1 MLPITEYP
9 SFVRD
14 AKGYLESAFN
24 NWRQVE
30 NAMRYLAGLIVMQE
44 RKNVS
49 SINRSF
55 VEYRNQAS
63 MNNFITDSTWDDD
76 EFHRAV
82 IQMVKDQVKK
92 QDIKHGTLIIDDTFL
107 EKSGE

>member
-9 SFVRD
+9 SLVKEARS
-14 AKGYLESAFN
+14 YLEMGLD

-30 NAMRYLAGLIVMQE
+30 NAMRYLSGLIALPE

-63 MNNFITDSTWDDD
+63 MNNFITDSTWDDG
-76 EFHRAV
+76 EFPTAP
-82 IQMVKDQVKK
+82 
-92 QDIKHGTLIIDDTFL
+92 
-107 EKSGE
+107 